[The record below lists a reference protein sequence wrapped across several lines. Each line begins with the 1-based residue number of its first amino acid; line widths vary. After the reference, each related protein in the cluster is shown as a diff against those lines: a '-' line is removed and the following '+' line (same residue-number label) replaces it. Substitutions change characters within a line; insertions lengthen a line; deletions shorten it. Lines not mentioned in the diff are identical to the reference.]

1 MGHFTLSKN
10 VRESRLDAV
19 TTARRLMVEGIW
31 KRQGIQ
37 DENLKAIMAAV
48 PRHLFV
54 DSALAGQAYV
64 DMTMPIGGEQTISQ
78 PTMVAMMSHYLA
90 PRKGDKILEIGTGS
104 GYQTA
109 ILAHFTPRLYSVERI
124 ATLSRKAQSLLEQLG
139 FRNIIFKVGDGSLGW
154 ESWAPYDRII
164 VTAGAPVV
172 PEKLKLQLA
181 DGGRMI
187 IPSGGRETQ
196 KLLQVDRLG
205 AEFHETDLGD
215 CRFVPLLGKDGWE
228 K

>member
-1 MGHFTLSKN
+1 M
-10 VRESRLDAV
+10 DAV
-19 TTARRLMVEGIW
+19 TTARRQMVESIW
-31 KRQGIQ
+31 KRLGLD
-37 DENLKAIMAAV
+37 DETLKAVMSAV

-54 DSALAGQAYV
+54 DSALAGKAYA
-64 DMTMPIGGEQTISQ
+64 DMSMPIGSEQTISQ
-78 PTMVAMMSHYLA
+78 PSMVAMMSHALA
-90 PRKGDKILEIGTGS
+90 LKKDLKILEIGTGS

-109 ILAHFTPRLYSVERI
+109 ILAHYTPRLYSVERI
-124 ATLSRKAQSLLEQLG
+124 AALSRKAQGLLEQLG

-172 PEKLKLQLA
+172 SEKLKLQLA
-181 DGGRMI
+181 DGGRML

-196 KLLQVDRLG
+196 KLLCVDRSG
-205 AEFHETDLGD
+205 HGFRETDLGD
-215 CRFVPLLGKDGWE
+215 CRFVPLLGKEGWE

>member
-1 MGHFTLSKN
+1 
-10 VRESRLDAV
+10 LDAL
-19 TTARRLMVEGIW
+19 TTARRHLLDAVWTRLGI
-31 KRQGIQ
+31 RN
-37 DENLKAIMAAV
+37 DELKAVMNAV

-54 DSALAGQAYV
+54 DSALGSKAYQ
-64 DMTMPIGGEQTISQ
+64 DISLPIGSEQTISQ
-78 PTMVAMMSHYLA
+78 PTMVAMMTNALS

-109 ILAHFTPRLYSVERI
+109 ILAHYTPRLYTVERI
-124 ATLSRKAQSLLEQLG
+124 ASLSKKAQGLLEQLG
-139 FRNIIFKVGDGSLGW
+139 FRNIIYKTGDGSLGW

-181 DGGRMI
+181 DGGRML
-187 IPSGGRETQ
+187 IPSGGRDYQ
-196 KLLQVDRLG
+196 NLLCVDRIG
-205 AEFHETDLGD
+205 SGFRETDLGE
-215 CRFVPLLGKDGWE
+215 CRFVPLLGKEGWE

>member
-1 MGHFTLSKN
+1 M
-10 VRESRLDAV
+10 DAL
-19 TTARRLMVEGIW
+19 TTARRHLIDAVWTRLGI
-31 KRQGIQ
+31 RN
-37 DENLKAIMAAV
+37 DELKAIMNAV

-54 DSALAGQAYV
+54 DSALGSKAYQ
-64 DMTMPIGGEQTISQ
+64 DISLPIGSEQTISQ
-78 PTMVAMMSHYLA
+78 PTMVAMMTNALS

-109 ILAHFTPRLYSVERI
+109 ILAHYTPRLYTVERI
-124 ATLSRKAQSLLEQLG
+124 ASLSKKAQGLLEQLG
-139 FRNIIFKVGDGSLGW
+139 FRNIIYKTGDGSLGW

-181 DGGRMI
+181 DGGRML
-187 IPSGGRETQ
+187 IPSGGRDYQ
-196 KLLQVDRLG
+196 NLLCVDRIG
-205 AEFHETDLGD
+205 NTFRETDMGE
-215 CRFVPLLGKDGWE
+215 CRFVPLLGKEGWE